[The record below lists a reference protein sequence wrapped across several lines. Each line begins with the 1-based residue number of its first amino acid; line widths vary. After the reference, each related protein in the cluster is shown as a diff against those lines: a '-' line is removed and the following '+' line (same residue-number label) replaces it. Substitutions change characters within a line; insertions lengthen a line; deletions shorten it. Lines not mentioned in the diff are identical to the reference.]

1 MKQLLVALF
10 FAMWFVLPAQ
20 AEEVT
25 NEELLKRI
33 QALESKDFIGPDIP
47 SGFFVN
53 GNVEAYYDDKTYD
66 DSWDSR
72 TEITVGIE
80 DNVKLYDRD
89 LWVGGSTKWDSHYSL
104 DTTLNNTL
112 VEKQIGFGN
121 DTCRVFIGET
131 DAQRLGFAKTPKIS
145 APIIITQPN
154 HRIDH
159 NEKTVIACGGYEWDN
174 QFKFDSHRLK
184 RDKPYAVNVGYDR
197 KQDTTYLTG
206 TYSFGIAEVS
216 YMRIDSPSDAP
227 GYSVDKSQEGYAIGG
242 SLHRFGVPLVWGAEM
257 WDDKDT
263 GLAKDNR
270 YDFGGLYSLSNN
282 LYVTAHRTVNDDLGY
297 DGNYYGVVYNVY
309 TDTDVRKRADQRDGL
324 EFGLYLHDKE
334 QTSVYTGAHTDYGN
348 QIIGS
353 IRWKF

>member
-1 MKQLLVALF
+1 MRYLITILLLTMGLVF
-10 FAMWFVLPAQ
+10 PTQ
-20 AEEVT
+20 ADELT
-25 NEELLKRI
+25 NADLLKRI
-33 QALESKDFIGPDIP
+33 EALESSKGNIP

-53 GNVEAYYDDKTYD
+53 GNIEAYYDDKTYY

-72 TEITVGIE
+72 SEFTVGIE
-80 DNVKLYDRD
+80 KTLKNDF
-89 LWVGGSTKWDSHYSL
+89 WIGGSSKLDSHYSL
-104 DTTLNNTL
+104 DTSLNNTL

-121 DTCRVFIGET
+121 DTCRIFLGET

-145 APIIITQPN
+145 APIIITQSN

-159 NEKTVIACGGYEWDN
+159 NEKTVIACGGYQWDN

-184 RDKPYAVNVGYDR
+184 RDKPFGVNVGYDR

-216 YMRIDSPSDAP
+216 YMRIDSPSTAP

-270 YDFGGLYSLSNN
+270 YDFGGLYSLSDN
-282 LYVTAHRTVNDDLGY
+282 LYVTAHRTLNDDLGY

>member
-1 MKQLLVALF
+1 MKYLIITLLL
-10 FAMWFVLPAQ
+10 AMSLIFPAQ
-20 AEEVT
+20 ADDVT
-25 NEELLKRI
+25 NKELLKRI
-33 QALESKDFIGPDIP
+33 EVLESKKDFIGPDIP

-72 TEITVGIE
+72 TELTVGIE
-80 DNVKLYDRD
+80 QTLENDF
-89 LWVGGSTKWDSHYSL
+89 WIGGSTKWDSHYSL

-121 DTCRVFIGET
+121 DTCRVFMGET

-145 APIIITQPN
+145 APLIYTQKN
-154 HRIDH
+154 FRIDH

-184 RDKPYAVNVGYDR
+184 RNKPYAVNVGYDR

-216 YMRIDSPSDAP
+216 YMRIDSPSTAP
-227 GYSVDKSQEGYAIGG
+227 GYSVDKTQEGYSIGG

-270 YDFGGLYSLSNN
+270 YDFGGLYSLSDN
-282 LYVTAHRTVNDDLGY
+282 LYVTAHRTLNDDLGY